1 MKITTK
7 KGAAIVESAIVLPIV
22 LLTTIMVLSV
32 AVNFYENVKIQVMS
46 HVKTREAM
54 MVDDKISK
62 GEGEFIRNLDFIK
75 EGESGE
81 QQTE

>member
-22 LLTTIMVLSV
+22 LLTIIMVLSV
-32 AVNFYENVKIQVMS
+32 AVNFYEDVKIQVMS

>member
-1 MKITTK
+1 MKITTQ

-22 LLTTIMVLSV
+22 LLTIIMVLSV
-32 AVNFYENVKIQVMS
+32 AVNFYEDVKIQVMS

>member
-22 LLTTIMVLSV
+22 LLTSIFVLSV
-32 AVNFYENVKIQVMS
+32 AVNYYEDVKIQVMS
-46 HVKTREAM
+46 HVQTRESM

-62 GEGEFIRNLDFIK
+62 GEGEFIRNLDLIK
-75 EGESGE
+75 EGKSGE